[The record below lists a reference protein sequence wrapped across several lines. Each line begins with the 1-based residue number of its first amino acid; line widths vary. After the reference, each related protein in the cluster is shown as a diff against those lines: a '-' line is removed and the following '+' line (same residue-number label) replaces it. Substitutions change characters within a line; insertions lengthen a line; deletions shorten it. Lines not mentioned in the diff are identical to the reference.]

1 MTILTIP
8 TFYQNKDF
16 VFEHNRVVRRT
27 LNRSNVVLSER
38 APDLRDTVISYFDWT
53 SFERAGVLHGEYMLD
68 YLGIGL
74 ARRDGVAFKINVS
87 WEDSWASQ
95 LSETQYRSPEFAFIK
110 NSYKEYWNNT
120 PVVENPLIISHPYG
134 GNYFHFT
141 TELMPKMRFF
151 SPVRSRNL
159 ILPEKITRSPSQIDL
174 ITCFGNGRFLFS
186 IDRPVRVRNPMLVEE
201 SMSEEGIYWLNQNF
215 NSNFKKGSRNIYIRR
230 GSTGTRM
237 GGGGDL
243 VQNSELESFLK
254 DHNFEIITFGNGE
267 LSVRQQ
273 VGLLDGANIILCT
286 HGAALTNI
294 VYLKPPVSILEVI
307 SPMTPRA
314 CFMHIASTLGF
325 KYYGLFNTNVDP
337 ENNILVGRDELEEA
351 MSVLAK
357 G

>member
-27 LNRSNVVLSER
+27 LNRSNIVLSER
-38 APDLRDTVISYFDWT
+38 APALRDRVISYFDWT

-74 ARRDGVAFKINVS
+74 TRRDGVSFKINVS

-95 LSETQYRSPEFAFIK
+95 LSEKQYTSAEFANLKEI
-110 NSYKEYWNNT
+110 YKEYWGHS
-120 PVVENPLIISHPYG
+120 PLIESPLIVSHPYG

-151 SPVRSRNL
+151 SPIRARNL
-159 ILPEKITRSPSQIDL
+159 VMPNNITNSASQVDL
-174 ITCFGNGRFLFS
+174 ITCFGHGRLLFS
-186 IDRPVRVRNPMLVEE
+186 IDRPVRVKDPMLVDET
-201 SMSEEGIYWLNQNF
+201 MSEEGIYWLNQNF

-243 VQNSELESFLK
+243 LQSEELESFLK
-254 DHNFEIITFGNGE
+254 AHNFETITFGNGE

-273 VGLLDGANIILCT
+273 VNLLDDANIILCT

-294 VYLKPPVSILEVI
+294 VYLKPSVAILEVI
-307 SPMTPRA
+307 SPLTPRA
-314 CFMHIASTLGF
+314 VFMHIASTLGF
-325 KYYGLFNTNVDP
+325 KYYGLFTDNIDS

-351 MSVLAK
+351 MSILGKA
-357 G
+357 